1 MASTGLYNGDK
12 KILRATI
19 QADGSAQFSCGF
31 CLPKA
36 EINYIL
42 GQTLQPGDTVTFTI
56 EPGVVVH
63 HVHEYKCACGRAI
76 HS

>member
-1 MASTGLYNGDK
+1 MADKSLYDGDK
-12 KILRATI
+12 KILGAII

-36 EINYIL
+36 EINYIS

-56 EPGVVVH
+56 KPEVVVR